1 MKPTG
6 KEEVARNYVEEKT
19 HSANVFNEQNE
30 ESKVKKTIQAE
41 MNHFEIAEEVL
52 DSPAS
57 KAKSEV
63 EVPEVITPN
72 GFFHEIK
79 SCSADRKFGE
89 KAQSDCIHGIPD
101 P

>member
-63 EVPEVITPN
+63 EVPEVITPMD
-72 GFFHEIK
+72 FFMK
-79 SCSADRKFGE
+79 SNPAAQRKFGE

-101 P
+101 